1 MTTFHVYAAADG
13 AGADVKLRQIG
24 IADVIDAVRLGY
36 EDFSEK
42 PSHYVFLCVI
52 YPIVGI
58 FLIRWVLGGNAL
70 QMIFP
75 LMAGFAL
82 LGPLAAIGLYEISR
96 RREAHIDTSWKHALE
111 VLRSPALPSILAVG
125 AMLLVLFV
133 IWLYVAQ
140 VLYTSAFGDTAPRSL
155 TGFIAEVI
163 TTRAGWTLLI
173 VGNAIG
179 FVFALAALVTTNIA
193 FPLMLDRDVGAVASV
208 KASIQAFMLNP
219 LPLSVWGLIVA
230 GGLVA
235 GAATLLVG
243 LVVVL
248 PVLGHSTGHLYRKVV
263 EPAAPVP
270 AAAAARGRRKKT

>member
-1 MTTFHVYAAADG
+1 
-13 AGADVKLRQIG
+13 
-24 IADVIDAVRLGY
+24 
-36 EDFSEK
+36 
-42 PSHYVFLCVI
+42 
-52 YPIVGI
+52 
-58 FLIRWVLGGNAL
+58 VLGGNAL

-125 AMLLVLFV
+125 TMLLVLFV

-219 LPLSVWGLIVA
+219 LPLSVWGLILA

-248 PVLGHSTGHLYRKVV
+248 PVLGHSTWHLYRKVV
-263 EPAAPVP
+263 EPPEPVP